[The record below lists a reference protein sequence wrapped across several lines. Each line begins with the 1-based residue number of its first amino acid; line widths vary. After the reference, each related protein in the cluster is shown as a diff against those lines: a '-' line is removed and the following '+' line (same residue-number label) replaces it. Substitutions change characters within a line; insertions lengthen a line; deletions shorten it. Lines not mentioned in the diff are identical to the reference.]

1 VFCVQKG
8 LTRAFHLSVE
18 EFRNG
23 FKDVNAKKL
32 ALVVNH
38 PLGKLYIR
46 FWQEEFGEDQG
57 VIGDCC
63 GAGGRKNVGRSPES
77 RSVRAMAGSAVWV
90 RWQGC
95 FVRGPRLRAVGR

>member
-1 VFCVQKG
+1 VCRELLKKKIKVEPEIAEAVGKRCRVQFMSDSVFCVQEG

-38 PLGKLYIR
+38 PLGKLT
-46 FWQEEFGEDQG
+46 DAC
-57 VIGDCC
+57 DK
-63 GAGGRKNVGRSPES
+63 KNSEKIKG
-77 RSVRAMAGSAVWV
+77 
-90 RWQGC
+90 
-95 FVRGPRLRAVGR
+95 